1 MEKKSLDVWDM
12 RLFWIRTITLLG
24 SQLITAVIFYTK
36 SLFIWSTIY
45 SQLIIYSIYINLF
58 KVIRNSLLSTTL
70 SFCFSPL
77 PSYDIFL
84 SLVLIHIFHRRQRER
99 ERRPK
104 EGKEKLQQRNS
115 LQKGATLLPL
125 FLSCSFLSG
134 FGHIRSHGQFWKNH
148 IKGHGLY
155 QNCVP
160 CW

>member
-1 MEKKSLDVWDM
+1 M

-99 ERRPK
+99 ER
-104 EGKEKLQQRNS
+104 EDQRRVRKNFSRGIPCRRVQLYS
-115 LQKGATLLPL
+115 LSFSLA
-125 FLSCSFLSG
+125 LSC
-134 FGHIRSHGQFWKNH
+134 Q
-148 IKGHGLY
+148 GL
-155 QNCVP
+155 VI
-160 CW
+160 